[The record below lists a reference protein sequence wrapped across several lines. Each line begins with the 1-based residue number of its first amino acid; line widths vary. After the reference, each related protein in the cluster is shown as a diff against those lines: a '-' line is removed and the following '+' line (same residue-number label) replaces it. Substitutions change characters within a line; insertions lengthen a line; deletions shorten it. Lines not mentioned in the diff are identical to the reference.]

1 VSSLLQAACCCNQCI
16 NCACLPS
23 SVTIDCPSF
32 VADNIGED
40 CSGCGGGGT
49 YNPTIPAT
57 TVTAYLCCVNPT
69 GDSSMPAIAI
79 YRANAI
85 KVEDLTQC
93 CTVDGEGVCT
103 EFDLWILFYVLGF
116 CVDVGSGP
124 VFMGWSV
131 GAEFVQASN
140 PCDPCATLTPR
151 DFSSSPCAGFTT
163 LLTARD
169 SWFTCVSTCPPTTSC
184 TTSFAVSIIN
194 TPSGSDDPCDPT
206 GTYAVTFPDPFQTGN
221 IVVS

>member
-1 VSSLLQAACCCNQCI
+1 MSSLLQAACCCNQCI

-32 VADNIGED
+32 VASNIGED

-49 YNPTIPAT
+49 YDPTIPAT

-85 KVEDLTQC
+85 KVEDLTEC

-103 EFDLWILFYVLGF
+103 EFDIWILFYVLGY
-116 CVDVGSGP
+116 CVDEGSGP
-124 VFMGWSV
+124 VFTGWTV
-131 GAEFVQASN
+131 GAQIVKASN
-140 PCDPCATLTPR
+140 APCDPCATLTPR
-151 DFSSSPCAGFTT
+151 DLSSSPCAGFTT
-163 LLTARD
+163 LDTAND
-169 SWFTCVSTCPPTTSC
+169 SLFTCVSTCSPGTSC
-184 TTSFAVSIIN
+184 TTLIN
-194 TPSGSDDPCDPT
+194 QVLNTSGGSDPCDPT
-206 GTYAVTFPDPFQTGN
+206 GTYPADYDITSIGN